1 MYRAQSPSDSAINT
15 RGGNRIV
22 EPDFEMLSF
31 EKAVELFK
39 EWGFLVEQG
48 PRDGE
53 VTLILEGS
61 DHRSYHAVCDP
72 EKLPEMAAC
81 VLRVRLGTTAMM
93 ALVSDV

>member
-1 MYRAQSPSDSAINT
+1 
-15 RGGNRIV
+15 V

-31 EKAVELFK
+31 EKAVALFK

-53 VTLILEGS
+53 VTLILDGP
-61 DHRSYHAVCDP
+61 DHRSYHVCDP

-81 VLRVRLGTTAMM
+81 VLRVRWCTGAML
-93 ALVSDV
+93 APVSDV